1 MRHRRPPPPP
11 PQKLVWRQRRIC
23 TWPGPA
29 CSTGEGGASVF
40 PHTVTLYN
48 VSVEIDPAT
57 MKETTV
63 NHITVL
69 EGVLLDAVKGK
80 NVNESGLVDAD
91 AVALYI
97 PTNASATDG
106 VTGEKK
112 RYVGPVEFWNGDSR
126 DGMWTL
132 SPGQNTF
139 FVKGK
144 AIHPDWSS
152 QKISAAY
159 DYVYDVKTVDFKD
172 FGGEMPHWE
181 VGGA

>member
-1 MRHRRPPPPP
+1 M
-11 PQKLVWRQRRIC
+11 
-23 TWPGPA
+23 
-29 CSTGEGGASVF
+29 F

-57 MKETTV
+57 LKETTV

-91 AVALYI
+91 AVTLYI

-112 RYVGPVEFWNGDSR
+112 RYVGPVEFWNGESR
-126 DGMWTL
+126 DGDVDPISRAEHL
-132 SPGQNTF
+132 FCQGEGHPPGL
-139 FVKGK
+139 
-144 AIHPDWSS
+144 
-152 QKISAAY
+152 
-159 DYVYDVKTVDFKD
+159 
-172 FGGEMPHWE
+172 E
-181 VGGA
+181 